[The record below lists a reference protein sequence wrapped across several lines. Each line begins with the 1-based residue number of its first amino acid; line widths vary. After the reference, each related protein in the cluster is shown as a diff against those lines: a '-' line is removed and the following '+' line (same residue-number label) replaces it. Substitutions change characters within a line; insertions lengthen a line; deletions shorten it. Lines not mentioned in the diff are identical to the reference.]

1 MLCKALFTHNIFAHN
16 IAIKRY
22 CEDNFEPQVSFGQ
35 GKLLAQGT
43 LHSFLS
49 LPWLG
54 METYGSKIFLLQYHL
69 SFYRN
74 ILCQNVSCE

>member
-1 MLCKALFTHNIFAHN
+1 M
-16 IAIKRY
+16 
-22 CEDNFEPQVSFGQ
+22 PQVSFGQ
-35 GKLLAQGT
+35 GKLLAQVT

-54 METYGSKIFLLQYHL
+54 IEADGKKYVYFNIFL

-74 ILCQNVSCE
+74 IVCQNVSCE